1 LVTILFLTH
10 WLACGYRLASDKNNP
25 FTDPDGWVDRYATH
39 NNISDSKSI
48 NIGELYLI
56 GMYWSTSQVTL
67 IGSQYP
73 PMQPATIREWF
84 YCVLAQ
90 LVSYGIAVYQISTL
104 ADLNVHSNK
113 NKRKHELK
121 VDKYLQMFDELALNP
136 AIKVKVHEYLTDQ
149 HALEDQTNYQ
159 KLLKNLPI
167 QWNGLINMEI
177 FLPFLADVPYLETF
191 IDREPSLM
199 IELCRCVEIQAVPP
213 NSMLYY
219 EGLQGIYRLDKGI
232 VSVEGKIYIR

>member
-1 LVTILFLTH
+1 M
-10 WLACGYRLASDKNNP
+10 NNP
-25 FTDPDGWVDRYATH
+25 ETDAPGWVERYAIH
-39 NNISDSKSI
+39 NNISDVNSI
-48 NIGELYLI
+48 NIGELYI
-56 GMYWSTSQVTL
+56 VAMYWSTSQVTL

-73 PMQPATIREWF
+73 PMQPATIREWG
-84 YCVLAQ
+84 YCLFAQ
-90 LVSYGIAVYQISTL
+90 MIAYGIAVYQISTL
-104 ADLNVHSNK
+104 ADLNVHANK

-121 VDKYLQMFDELALNP
+121 VDKYLEMFDELGLNP
-136 AIKVKVHEYLTDQ
+136 AIKFKVNEYLNDQ

-159 KLLKNLPI
+159 KLLKNLPV

-191 IDREPSLM
+191 IDREPGLM

-213 NSMLYY
+213 NSLLFF

-232 VSVEGKIYIR
+232 VSIEGRVYIR